1 MRRKYSTSTTT
12 SQSCTRWVQPIDLR
26 VPPTW
31 TGPTPSSSRFGPVQN
46 SSRRGE
52 TDQLCTVK
60 VPTTPW
66 STTVVN
72 LGAIRRDDVPLGR
85 TDARVRWIWS
95 ASISRFRGWRNGDGR
110 RTEKRGRGCYRS
122 SAQSTERHRKQ
133 NAGPGRWR
141 TVGERGA
148 NHDRDGG
155 FNQTTTGG
163 TRGKSP

>member
-46 SSRRGE
+46 SPRRGE

-72 LGAIRRDDVPLGR
+72 LGAIRRADEMLGR
-85 TDARVRWIWS
+85 TDARVRWMCSPSTSPKPTSRQRFAPHSKIVAT
-95 ASISRFRGWRNGDGR
+95 ASFP
-110 RTEKRGRGCYRS
+110 S
-122 SAQSTERHRKQ
+122 SAPTWVHRPAHGAT
-133 NAGPGRWR
+133 AGREDQGTKEGQMKCRLTVSGRPS
-141 TVGERGA
+141 
-148 NHDRDGG
+148 D
-155 FNQTTTGG
+155 FLL
-163 TRGKSP
+163 